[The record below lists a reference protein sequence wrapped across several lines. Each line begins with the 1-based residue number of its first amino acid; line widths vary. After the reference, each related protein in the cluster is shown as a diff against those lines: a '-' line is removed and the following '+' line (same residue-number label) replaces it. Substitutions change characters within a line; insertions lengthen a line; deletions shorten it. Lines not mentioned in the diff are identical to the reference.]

1 MTGLRIAPLLL
12 RGRLR
17 SGRGLIDVLGVLA
30 FAVSGWL
37 LLTVLAGV
45 RVFVERQL
53 NPPEQFLAALGDQAA
68 GGVQQLPLWTLLAA
82 CAAMLLIVPVLTLG
96 ASAAR
101 MGALG
106 RDQRLA
112 TLRLLGLTGGQAVTL
127 STLET
132 MLAAVVGGLA
142 GLAVYLVTVPFWG
155 LISFQATPLGG
166 GVMLLPPW
174 AIAATLA
181 LLVLLAAISSVTGLV
196 RLRISPLGVARR
208 APRPMLKLWRL
219 LAVPVVI
226 VLWLLVAP
234 LLSLSR
240 QVMLATVVISIAL
253 GGFMF
258 VVNLLGPW
266 LLQLLGFS
274 LARSGRPAVLLAG
287 RRLQADPR
295 GAWRSVA
302 GLAFVGFA
310 GGALVCLPDLTA
322 MGADPL
328 VGILAADLR
337 TGTYLTLA
345 IAFLVAAVSTLLNQ
359 ASTVLDRARELRR
372 LANLGVPAQLHDR
385 TRMIEVVAP
394 AAFSALGSGGLAIL
408 FFRQLPTVGT
418 SPGPATFGVV
428 LLAGLVLVWAAGEA
442 CRPVQRMALAGVG
455 VRSE

>member
-1 MTGLRIAPLLL
+1 
-12 RGRLR
+12 
-17 SGRGLIDVLGVLA
+17 
-30 FAVSGWL
+30 
-37 LLTVLAGV
+37 
-45 RVFVERQL
+45 
-53 NPPEQFLAALGDQAA
+53 
-68 GGVQQLPLWTLLAA
+68 
-82 CAAMLLIVPVLTLG
+82 
-96 ASAAR
+96 
-101 MGALG
+101 
-106 RDQRLA
+106 
-112 TLRLLGLTGGQAVTL
+112 
-127 STLET
+127 
-132 MLAAVVGGLA
+132 
-142 GLAVYLVTVPFWG
+142 
-155 LISFQATPLGG
+155 
-166 GVMLLPPW
+166 
-174 AIAATLA
+174 
-181 LLVLLAAISSVTGLV
+181 
-196 RLRISPLGVARR
+196 
-208 APRPMLKLWRL
+208 MLKLWRL

-266 LLQLLGFS
+266 LLQLLGFA

-322 MGADPL
+322 MSADPL